1 MDETPN
7 VKQIVLVSQDA
18 TEPNQLVE
26 YAALFNEDGTA
37 FEGFTG
43 DTGAQGPIGPT
54 SDLVTVATAIGT
66 ADKTTTDAEP
76 ATGTI
81 VPIQFTN
88 GNSASSPTISFD
100 NGPVRAIKLGGTAT
114 TGAKI
119 TLAANGVA
127 LFYFDG
133 TTLHQ
138 LGVYS

>member
-1 MDETPN
+1 MDETSN
-7 VKQIVLVSQDA
+7 VKQMILVELDA
-18 TEPNQLVE
+18 ADSNQLNE
-26 YAALFNEDGTA
+26 YVALFNEDGTA
-37 FEGFTG
+37 FAGFTG
-43 DTGAQGPIGPT
+43 DTGAQGPVGPT
-54 SDLVTVATAIGT
+54 ADLVTVATAIGT
-66 ADKTTTDAEP
+66 VAKTTTDAEP

-88 GNSASSPTISFD
+88 GNTASSPTISFD

-119 TLAANGVA
+119 TLAADGIA